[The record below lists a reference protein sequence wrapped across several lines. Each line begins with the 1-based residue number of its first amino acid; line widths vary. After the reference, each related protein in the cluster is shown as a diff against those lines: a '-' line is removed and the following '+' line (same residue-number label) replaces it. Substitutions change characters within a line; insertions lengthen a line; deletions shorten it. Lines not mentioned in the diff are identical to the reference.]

1 MFVVLVVAAFAAPL
15 TVQFVGEIPA
25 VVVRRFL
32 IVGGIEAR
40 LIVKL
45 SGFRFIKIE
54 QCHNRLF
61 LRSAKIRKK
70 DERLFEL
77 LERFGCSIF

>member
-15 TVQFVGEIPA
+15 AVQFVGEVPA

-40 LIVKL
+40 FVVELA
-45 SGFRFIKIE
+45 GFGFIKIE

-61 LRSAKIRKK
+61 LRAQRYGKN
-70 DERLFEL
+70 E
-77 LERFGCSIF
+77 